1 MDFLYQVIIYPIQ
14 LFIEIIYITLY
25 HALEHVAGRSGY
37 AIIGVSLAVSFL
49 TLPMYVKA
57 EKLQDIQRDIL
68 KKMEKKLESIKRN
81 FKGDKKYMLISAYYK
96 KNSYHPLM
104 VLRSSLSL
112 FIMIPFF
119 MAAYIFLS
127 EPRLLSGESFLFL
140 TDLSKQDQLINLF
153 GLKLNLLPIL
163 MTVINIWAS
172 YVYTEKLSK
181 SEKFQLYIT
190 AIVFLFLLYT
200 SPSGLVFYWTCNNII
215 SLFKNIWM
223 KYNFKIDFNFGF
235 VSKIFEKLENLKLNT
250 NISFILSMILLW
262 LISGILL
269 PFNMASSSPIE
280 FCGICGETS
289 VWKVLSYPAWQS
301 FGIFV
306 FWGILIFY
314 LADKKIKNLFTL
326 LSLSTIILTL
336 INIYRHSSSVI
347 SQSFRLRP
355 AELIVPIPVSYV
367 LIIAFYI
374 LSCFVFYKIFEKE
387 KIKAVNA
394 ILSIL
399 LLACFINIAVGSYK
413 INNGILRY
421 NKIVLEEKKS
431 HVDDKIFKFTKTGK
445 NVLVIFLDKAINSF
459 FPVVLE
465 KDQELKKSYEGFV
478 YYPNTATFYCHTI
491 LGVPPIFGGY
501 EYTPNEM
508 NNRKEKMKDKHNESL
523 LVLPSIFKKENAYVS
538 FADAPL
544 KNYEWISD
552 NKLFTDK
559 GINAYNLMGTF
570 TQDFLEKK
578 MDMNMPEFRPAGLLK
593 HDFLLYSF
601 MQISPD
607 SINRR
612 FYNSG
617 KYLNSIYILIK
628 QMIPGENI
636 ALFDSYSELLQL
648 KNISDFNSK
657 ENLSLNIICND
668 LTHEPSL
675 LQLPKYTIEKI
686 IDNNG
691 DNFIGTEDAFKHY
704 HVNASAVYRLADYFD
719 ELKKNGVY
727 DNTKIIIVS
736 DHGAPIKNYASNLEM
751 MTYFNPL
758 LVVKDFD
765 SKGNYTV
772 DNSLMTTA
780 DVPYIATK
788 DVITNPVNPFTN
800 KTIVEFDK
808 SNGVDIFIGD
818 KHNPQD
824 FTGATCIFEKFYFH
838 IKNKV
843 LDIKDWEPKKVK
855 DNN

>member
-1 MDFLYQVIIYPIQ
+1 MDFLYQIVIYPIQ

-25 HALEHVAGRSGY
+25 HSLEHVAGRSGY
-37 AIIGVSLAVSFL
+37 AIIGVSIAVSFL
-49 TLPMYVKA
+49 TLPMYIKA

-81 FKGDKKYMLISAYYK
+81 FTGDKKYMLISTYYR

-127 EPRLLSGESFLFL
+127 EPRLLAGESFFFL

-153 GLKLNLLPIL
+153 DFKINLLPIL
-163 MTVINIWAS
+163 MTIINIWAS

-200 SPSGLVFYWTCNNII
+200 SPSGLVFYWTCNNIF

-223 KYNFKIDFNFGF
+223 KYNFKIDFKINFI
-235 VSKIFEKLENLKLNT
+235 SKIFEKLENLKLNT
-250 NISFILSMILLW
+250 ASCFILSMLLLW

-289 VWKVLSYPAWQS
+289 VWQVLSYPALQS

-314 LADKKIKNLFTL
+314 LADKKLKNLFTI
-326 LSLSTIILTL
+326 LSLSTIILSI

-347 SQSFRLRP
+347 SQSFRLLP
-355 AELIVPIPVSYV
+355 AELTIPIPISYIST
-367 LIIAFYI
+367 IIFYFI
-374 LSCFVFYKIFEKE
+374 ICFIFYKIFEKE
-387 KIKAVNA
+387 KIKTVNA

-399 LLACFINIAVGSYK
+399 LIACIINIFSGSYK
-413 INNGILRY
+413 INNGFTRY
-421 NKIVLEEKKS
+421 KKIVAEEKKS
-431 HVDDKIFKFTKTGK
+431 TIDKIFKFTKTGK
-445 NVLVIFLDKAINSF
+445 NVLIVFLDKAINSF
-459 FPVVLE
+459 FPLALE
-465 KDQELKKSYEGFV
+465 QDKELKKSFTGFV

-491 LGVPPIFGGY
+491 LGTPPIFGGY
-501 EYTPNEM
+501 EYTPREM
-508 NNRKEKMKDKHNESL
+508 NKRKGIKMKDKHNESL

-538 FADAPL
+538 FTDAPL

-552 NKLFTDK
+552 NKLFTEK

-570 TQDFLEKK
+570 TQDFLENK
-578 MDMNMPEFRPAGLLK
+578 MDMNMPEFRPTGLLK

-607 SINRR
+607 SINRK

-617 KYLNSIYILIK
+617 KYLNSVYILVK

-636 ALFDSYSELLQL
+636 ALFDSYSEFLSL
-648 KNISDFNSK
+648 KNISDYSLN
-657 ENLSLNIICND
+657 NDLSLNIITND

-675 LQLPKYTIEKI
+675 LQLPKYTIEKK
-686 IDNNG
+686 IDNVGENY
-691 DNFIGTEDAFKHY
+691 IGTEEAFKHY
-704 HVNASAVYRLADYFD
+704 HVNASALYRLAEYFN
-719 ELKKNGVY
+719 ELKKNGIY
-727 DNTKIIIVS
+727 DNTRIIIVS
-736 DHGAPIKNYASNLEM
+736 DHGAPIKNYASELEII
-751 MTYFNPL
+751 TYFNPL
-758 LVVKDFD
+758 LIVKDFNSQGD
-765 SKGNYTV
+765 YKI

-788 DVITNPVNPFTN
+788 DLMNNPVNPFTG
-800 KTIVEFDK
+800 KSITEFDK
-808 SNGVDIFIGD
+808 SNGIDIFMGD

-824 FTGATCIFEKFYFH
+824 FTGDNCIFEKYYFH

-843 LDIKDWEPKKVK
+843 LDIKDWEPKEFKEEK
-855 DNN
+855 

>member
-1 MDFLYQVIIYPIQ
+1 MDFLYQIVIYPIQ
-14 LFIEIIYITLY
+14 LFIEIIYVTLY
-25 HALEHVAGRSGY
+25 HALENFAGRSGY
-37 AIIGVSLAVSFL
+37 AIIGVSIAVSFL
-49 TLPMYVKA
+49 TLPMYIKA

-81 FKGDKKYMLISAYYK
+81 FTGDKKYMLISTYYR

-127 EPRLLSGESFLFL
+127 EPRLLSGESFFFL

-153 GLKLNLLPIL
+153 DFKINLLPIL
-163 MTVINIWAS
+163 MTIINIWAS

-200 SPSGLVFYWTCNNII
+200 SPSGLVFYWTCNNIF

-223 KYNFKIDFNFGF
+223 KYNFKIDFKIDFI
-235 VSKIFEKLENLKLNT
+235 SKIFEKLENLKLNT
-250 NISFILSMILLW
+250 ASSFILSMLLLW

-289 VWKVLSYPAWQS
+289 VWQVLSYPALQS

-314 LADKKIKNLFTL
+314 LANKKLKNLFTI
-326 LSLSTIILTL
+326 LSLSTIILSI

-347 SQSFRLRP
+347 SQSFRLLP
-355 AELIVPIPVSYV
+355 AELTIPIPISYIS
-367 LIIAFYI
+367 IIIFYSI
-374 LSCFVFYKIFEKE
+374 ICFIFYKIFEKE
-387 KIKAVNA
+387 KIKTVNA

-399 LLACFINIAVGSYK
+399 LIACIINIFSGSYK
-413 INNGILRY
+413 INNGFTRY
-421 NKIVLEEKKS
+421 KKIVAEEKKS
-431 HVDDKIFKFTKTGK
+431 TIDKIFKFTKTGK
-445 NVLVIFLDKAINSF
+445 NVLIVFLDKAINSF
-459 FPVVLE
+459 FPLALE
-465 KDQELKKSYEGFV
+465 QDKELKKSFTGFV

-491 LGVPPIFGGY
+491 LGTPPIFGGY
-501 EYTPNEM
+501 EYTPREM
-508 NNRKEKMKDKHNESL
+508 NKRKGIKMKDKHNESL

-538 FADAPL
+538 FTDAPL

-552 NKLFTDK
+552 NKLFTER

-570 TQDFLEKK
+570 TQDFLENK
-578 MDMNMPEFRPAGLLK
+578 MDMNMPEFRPTGLLK

-607 SINRR
+607 SINRK

-617 KYLNSIYILIK
+617 KYLNSVYILVK

-636 ALFDSYSELLQL
+636 ALFDSYSEFLSL
-648 KNISDFNSK
+648 KNISDYSLN
-657 ENLSLNIICND
+657 NDLSLNIITND

-675 LQLPKYTIEKI
+675 LQLPKYTIEKK
-686 IDNNG
+686 IDNVGENY
-691 DNFIGTEDAFKHY
+691 IGTEEAFKHY
-704 HVNASAVYRLADYFD
+704 HVNASALYRLAEYFN
-719 ELKKNGVY
+719 ELKKNGIY
-727 DNTKIIIVS
+727 DNTRIIIVS
-736 DHGAPIKNYASNLEM
+736 DHGAPIKNYASELEII
-751 MTYFNPL
+751 TYFNPL
-758 LVVKDFD
+758 LIVKDFNSQGD
-765 SKGNYTV
+765 YKI

-788 DVITNPVNPFTN
+788 DLMNNPVNPFTG
-800 KTIVEFDK
+800 KSITEFDK
-808 SNGVDIFIGD
+808 SNGIDIFMGD

-824 FTGATCIFEKFYFH
+824 FTGDNCIFEKYYFH

-843 LDIKDWEPKKVK
+843 LDIKDWEPKEFKEEK
-855 DNN
+855 

>member
-1 MDFLYQVIIYPIQ
+1 MDFLYQIVIYPIQ

-25 HALEHVAGRSGY
+25 HSLEHVAGRSGY
-37 AIIGVSLAVSFL
+37 AIIGVSIAVSFL
-49 TLPMYVKA
+49 TLPMYIKA

-81 FKGDKKYMLISAYYK
+81 FTGDKKYMLISTYYR

-127 EPRLLSGESFLFL
+127 EPRLLAGESFFFL

-153 GLKLNLLPIL
+153 DFKINLLPIL
-163 MTVINIWAS
+163 MTIINIWAS

-200 SPSGLVFYWTCNNII
+200 SPSGLVFYWTCNNIF

-223 KYNFKIDFNFGF
+223 KYNFKIDFKIDFI
-235 VSKIFEKLENLKLNT
+235 SKIFEKLENLKLNT
-250 NISFILSMILLW
+250 ASSFILSMLLLW

-289 VWKVLSYPAWQS
+289 VWQVLSYPALQS

-314 LADKKIKNLFTL
+314 LADKKLKNLFTI
-326 LSLSTIILTL
+326 LSLSTIILSI

-347 SQSFRLRP
+347 SQSFRLLP
-355 AELIVPIPVSYV
+355 AELTIPISISYIS
-367 LIIAFYI
+367 IIIFYSI
-374 LSCFVFYKIFEKE
+374 ICFIFYKIFEKE
-387 KIKAVNA
+387 KIKTVNA

-399 LLACFINIAVGSYK
+399 LIACIINIFSGSYK
-413 INNGILRY
+413 INNGFTRY
-421 NKIVLEEKKS
+421 KKIVAEEKKS
-431 HVDDKIFKFTKTGK
+431 TIDKIFKFTKTGK
-445 NVLVIFLDKAINSF
+445 NVLIVFLDKAINSF
-459 FPVVLE
+459 FPLALE
-465 KDQELKKSYEGFV
+465 QDRELKKSFTGFV

-491 LGVPPIFGGY
+491 LGTPPIFGGY
-501 EYTPNEM
+501 EYTPREM
-508 NNRKEKMKDKHNESL
+508 NKRKGIKMKDKHNESL

-538 FADAPL
+538 FTDAPL

-552 NKLFTDK
+552 NKLFTER

-570 TQDFLEKK
+570 TQDFLENK
-578 MDMNMPEFRPAGLLK
+578 MDMNMPEFRPTGLLK

-607 SINRR
+607 SINRK

-617 KYLNSIYILIK
+617 KYLNSVYILVK

-636 ALFDSYSELLQL
+636 ALFDSYSEFLSL
-648 KNISDFNSK
+648 KNISDYSLN
-657 ENLSLNIICND
+657 NDLSLNIITND

-675 LQLPKYTIEKI
+675 LQLPKYTIEKK
-686 IDNNG
+686 IDNVGENY
-691 DNFIGTEDAFKHY
+691 IGTEEAFKHY
-704 HVNASAVYRLADYFD
+704 HVNASALYRLAEYFN
-719 ELKKNGVY
+719 ELKKNGIY
-727 DNTKIIIVS
+727 DNTRIIIVS
-736 DHGAPIKNYASNLEM
+736 DHGAPIKNYASELEII
-751 MTYFNPL
+751 TYFNPL
-758 LVVKDFD
+758 LIVKDFNSQGD
-765 SKGNYTV
+765 YKI

-788 DVITNPVNPFTN
+788 DLMNNPVNPFTG
-800 KTIVEFDK
+800 KSITEFDK
-808 SNGVDIFIGD
+808 SNGIDIFMGD

-824 FTGATCIFEKFYFH
+824 FTGDNCIFEKYYFH

-843 LDIKDWEPKKVK
+843 LDIKDWEPKEFKEEK
-855 DNN
+855 

>member
-1 MDFLYQVIIYPIQ
+1 M
-14 LFIEIIYITLY
+14 YI
-25 HALEHVAGRSGY
+25 
-37 AIIGVSLAVSFL
+37 
-49 TLPMYVKA
+49 KA

-81 FKGDKKYMLISAYYK
+81 FTGDKKYMLISTYYR

-127 EPRLLSGESFLFL
+127 EPRLLSGESFFFL

-153 GLKLNLLPIL
+153 DFKINLLPIL
-163 MTVINIWAS
+163 MTIINIWAS

-200 SPSGLVFYWTCNNII
+200 SPSGLVFYWTCNNIF

-223 KYNFKIDFNFGF
+223 KYNFKIDFKIDFI
-235 VSKIFEKLENLKLNT
+235 SKIFEKLENLKLNT
-250 NISFILSMILLW
+250 ASSFILSMLLLW

-289 VWKVLSYPAWQS
+289 VWQVLSYPALQS

-314 LADKKIKNLFTL
+314 LADKKLKNLFTI
-326 LSLSTIILTL
+326 LSLSTIILSI

-347 SQSFRLRP
+347 SQSFRLLP
-355 AELIVPIPVSYV
+355 AELTIPIPISYIS
-367 LIIAFYI
+367 IIIFYSI
-374 LSCFVFYKIFEKE
+374 ICFIFYKIFEKE
-387 KIKAVNA
+387 KINTVNA

-399 LLACFINIAVGSYK
+399 LIACIINIFSGSYK
-413 INNGILRY
+413 INSGFTRY
-421 NKIVLEEKKS
+421 KKIVAEEKKS
-431 HVDDKIFKFTKTGK
+431 TIDKIFKFTKTGK
-445 NVLVIFLDKAINSF
+445 NVLIVFLDKAINSF
-459 FPVVLE
+459 FPLALE
-465 KDQELKKSYEGFV
+465 QDKELKKSFAGFV

-491 LGVPPIFGGY
+491 LGTPPIFGGY
-501 EYTPNEM
+501 EYTPREM
-508 NNRKEKMKDKHNESL
+508 NKRKGIKMKDKHNESL

-538 FADAPL
+538 FTDAPL

-552 NKLFTDK
+552 NKLFTER

-570 TQDFLEKK
+570 TQDFLENK
-578 MDMNMPEFRPAGLLK
+578 MDMNMPEFRPTGLLK

-607 SINRR
+607 SINRK

-617 KYLNSIYILIK
+617 KYLNSVYILVK

-636 ALFDSYSELLQL
+636 ALFDSYSEFLSL
-648 KNISDFNSK
+648 KNISDYSLN
-657 ENLSLNIICND
+657 NDLSLNIITND

-675 LQLPKYTIEKI
+675 LQLPKYTIEKK
-686 IDNNG
+686 IDNVGENY
-691 DNFIGTEDAFKHY
+691 IGTEEAFKHY
-704 HVNASAVYRLADYFD
+704 HVNASALYRLAEYFN
-719 ELKKNGVY
+719 ELKKNGIY
-727 DNTKIIIVS
+727 DNTRIIIVS
-736 DHGAPIKNYASNLEM
+736 DHGAPIKNYASELEII
-751 MTYFNPL
+751 TYFNPL
-758 LVVKDFD
+758 LIVKDFNSQGD
-765 SKGNYTV
+765 YKI

-788 DVITNPVNPFTN
+788 DLMNNPVNPFTG
-800 KTIVEFDK
+800 KSITEFDK
-808 SNGVDIFIGD
+808 SNGIDIFMGD

-824 FTGATCIFEKFYFH
+824 FTGDNCIFEKYYFH

-843 LDIKDWEPKKVK
+843 LDIKDWEPKEFKEEK
-855 DNN
+855 